1 MPKPVYALVGE
12 DSFLQTQ
19 KLREIAAQL
28 PADAARIDADGERA
42 ELADVLDELRSFAMF
57 GGGKLVVVGN
67 GDEFISR
74 YREQLEDYCDAPSDS
89 ATLVL
94 RCASLPSNQ
103 RIYKAIAKKGE
114 VIKCDPPADKDLVPW
129 VIQRAKSVHKLALA
143 SDAALMLK
151 EMIGNDL
158 GRMDN
163 ELAKLALQ
171 CESGKADAKDVAGSV
186 AFQREQEM
194 WHMTDEIAAG
204 HTTQALKRWR
214 QLVQMDSSAE
224 FRAVTWLAMWLEKAS
239 KALAMKKRGANA
251 FAIASEC
258 KIWPREKGDAFVATV
273 TKLGDDGLRNA
284 LDLLV
289 EVDQQ
294 SKSGV
299 GDAAENVERF
309 LLAVGNALN
318 QSQPVASKR

>member
-12 DSFLQTQ
+12 DGFLQTQ
-19 KLREIAAQL
+19 KLREIASQL
-28 PADAARIDADGERA
+28 PADAARIDVDGERA

-57 GGGKLVVVGN
+57 GGGKLVVVAC
-67 GDEFISR
+67 GDEFITR
-74 YREQLEDYCDAPSDS
+74 FREQLEDYCAKPSDS

-103 RIYKAIAKKGE
+103 RIHKTIAKSGE
-114 VIKCDPPADKDLVPW
+114 VIKCEPPADKDLVPW
-129 VIQRAKSVHKLALA
+129 IIQRGKSVHKLVLA
-143 SDAALMLK
+143 FDAAQMLK

-158 GRMDN
+158 GRLDN

-171 CESGKADAKDVAGSV
+171 CESGKAEVKDVAGSV

-204 HTTQALKRWR
+204 HTTLALKRWR
-214 QLVQMDSSAE
+214 QLVQMDSSAQ

-239 KALAMKKRGANA
+239 KAMSMKRRGANA

-258 KIWPREKGDAFVATV
+258 KIWPKEKGPAFIATV
-273 TKLGDDGLRNA
+273 TKLGEEGLGKA

-289 EVDQQ
+289 EVDHQ

-299 GDAAENVERF
+299 GEAAENVERF
-309 LLAVGNALN
+309 LLAVGSALN
-318 QSQPVASKR
+318 SGARMGTP

>member
-1 MPKPVYALVGE
+1 MVKPVYALVGA
-12 DSFLQTQ
+12 DAFLQTQ
-19 KLREIAAQL
+19 RLREILGML
-28 PADAARIDADGERA
+28 PKDAARIDVDGERA

-57 GGGKLVVVGN
+57 GGGKVVVVSN
-67 GDEFISR
+67 GDEFITR
-74 YREQLEDYCDAPSDS
+74 FREQLETYCEHPADS

-94 RCASLPSNQ
+94 RVNSLPKNQ
-103 RIYKAIAKKGE
+103 RIAKTIAKNGAIE
-114 VIKCDPPADKDLVPW
+114 ECAPPSDREIVPW
-129 VIQRAKSVHKLALA
+129 VMSRAKSVHKLTVTP
-143 SDAALMLK
+143 AAAEMLK
-151 EMIGNDL
+151 DLIGDDL

-171 CESGKADAKDVAGSV
+171 CEGGKADVGDVQGSV

-204 HTTQALKRWR
+204 HTTAALRRWR

-224 FRAVTWLAMWLEKAS
+224 FRAVTWLGMWLEKAI
-239 KALAMKKRGANA
+239 KALAMKQRGANA
-251 FAIASEC
+251 FQIA
-258 KIWPREKGDAFVATV
+258 KDLRIWPAEKGTAFVATAS
-273 TKLGDDGLRNA
+273 KLGDAGLRRA

-289 EVDQQ
+289 EVDHQ

-309 LLAVGNALN
+309 LLTVGGQMAG
-318 QSQPVASKR
+318 AGR